1 MLSVTFLFCRY
12 GKVCS
17 IANVCLLLNHLKSWE
32 ITAFMDFHLIFWNI
46 KMYFESCEKIWQLF
60 HRGIFISGIYLDR
73 FNWNYSK
80 QLSSMLSLQKIWFV
94 KHQISIT
101 SIKRRQSYSTN
112 YVQILYNF
120 LWVFFKTTTTTKTIY
135 LYIQTTL
142 TRINNKSCFLH
153 QGSML
158 YLYELCQ
165 FPLYLSTLDMHSATV
180 NYIIHKY
187 SWMDL

>member
-1 MLSVTFLFCRY
+1 MTYQYNIKLDISVYNIERDINLMLSVTFLFCRY

-112 YVQILYNF
+112 YVQIFNNF
-120 LWVFFKTTTTTKTIY
+120 LWVFLKQQQQQKLYTCIY
-135 LYIQTTL
+135 RQHLP
-142 TRINNKSCFLH
+142 
-153 QGSML
+153 G
-158 YLYELCQ
+158 
-165 FPLYLSTLDMHSATV
+165 
-180 NYIIHKY
+180 
-187 SWMDL
+187 